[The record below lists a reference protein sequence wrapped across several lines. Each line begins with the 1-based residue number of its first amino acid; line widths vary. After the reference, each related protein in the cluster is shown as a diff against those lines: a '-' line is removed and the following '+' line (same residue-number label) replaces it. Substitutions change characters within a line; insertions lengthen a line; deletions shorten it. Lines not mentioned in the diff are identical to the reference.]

1 MQNKNMNTLLPI
13 IRRKRRPL
21 LPVDPLPVAPV
32 VANSAEPKQ
41 GVTPL
46 SLEKLAGKKGIST
59 KPIDDEA
66 A

>member
-1 MQNKNMNTLLPI
+1 MDALLPI

-32 VANSAEPKQ
+32 VANNAEPKQ

-46 SLEKLAGKKGIST
+46 SQENLPGKKGNST
-59 KPIDDEA
+59 KPTDDEVA
-66 A
+66 